1 MTITNNAKGL
11 ISIIAYEVRLADK
24 RVAGGHIK
32 QGDVAGCIYE
42 RLMAK
47 AKSNVDLK
55 TFLTTMAHIP
65 KAEDESDDVE
75 WAEDRREP
83 ASHVARKGTAEPE
96 PLTGSSSAIEN
107 DLRAWPTPG
116 ERIC

>member
-1 MTITNNAKGL
+1 MITENAKAL
-11 ISIIAYEVRLADK
+11 LTIIAYEVELAHK
-24 RVAGGHIK
+24 RVLMGAIK
-32 QGDVAGCIYE
+32 RDQQMGCILE
-42 RLMAK
+42 RLSAK

-107 DLRAWPTPG
+107 DLRAWPAPG